1 MSLTVL
7 WIFFFKTKLVRRVKS
22 PFKSWLT
29 STGFVREI
37 LVTVLFFFMEEKQ
50 NHYKEKSLDKVKDF
64 AL

>member
-7 WIFFFKTKLVRRVKS
+7 CIFFFKNKLVRRVKS

-29 STGFVREI
+29 SAGFVREI
-37 LVTVLFFFMEEKQ
+37 LVTVLFFFMDEKQ